1 MRTGQNI
8 YKRKDGRWEARVFL
22 GKKSNGRPH
31 FKYLYASTYRKV
43 LFLKN
48 NYEKML
54 TLSNETTISTALFS
68 DSAYKWLADSSR
80 RWKPATYIK
89 YKNFLEKYILPEW
102 NTLYVREIHQDTY
115 DKLVEHLAQ
124 SLSGSSLHT
133 INTIING
140 SLKHTKNSLPILCKN
155 PISNQEK
162 HPLDVLSDS
171 ESYDF
176 LLYLKSKDSLTTVGI
191 QLALFSGIRLGELCA
206 LTWEDIDLK
215 EQVLHIRHTL
225 QRIQNRE
232 QYFGEPK
239 TVLYLGSPKNK
250 RERTIPLHPQMIPI
264 LEKLEKSCYP
274 SDYLLSG
281 NSSPI
286 EPRTMTSRFKK
297 VLKSCGIRD
306 FHFHTL
312 RHTFATRCVES
323 GMQIKALSEM
333 LGHSSVKITMDRYV
347 HLSMSFKQSQI
358 TILRFPDS
366 EIINRQETSQNYPK
380 RQENMVETGVTS
392 WIERI

>member
-1 MRTGQNI
+1 M
-8 YKRKDGRWEARVFL
+8 
-22 GKKSNGRPH
+22 
-31 FKYLYASTYRKV
+31 
-43 LFLKN
+43 
-48 NYEKML
+48 
-54 TLSNETTISTALFS
+54 
-68 DSAYKWLADSSR
+68 
-80 RWKPATYIK
+80 
-89 YKNFLEKYILPEW
+89 
-102 NTLYVREIHQDTY
+102 
-115 DKLVEHLAQ
+115 
-124 SLSGSSLHT
+124 
-133 INTIING
+133 
-140 SLKHTKNSLPILCKN
+140 
-155 PISNQEK
+155 
-162 HPLDVLSDS
+162 
-171 ESYDF
+171 
-176 LLYLKSKDSLTTVGI
+176 
-191 QLALFSGIRLGELCA
+191 FSGIRLGELCA

-225 QRIQNRE
+225 QRIQNKE

-250 RERTIPLHPQMIPI
+250 RERTVPLHPQMIPI
-264 LEKLEKSCYP
+264 LEKLEKNCYP

-380 RQENMVETGVTS
+380 RQENMLETGVTS

>member
-1 MRTGQNI
+1 MF
-8 YKRKDGRWEARVFL
+8 FL
-22 GKKSNGRPH
+22 IVN
-31 FKYLYASTYRKV
+31 L
-43 LFLKN
+43 
-48 NYEKML
+48 M
-54 TLSNETTISTALFS
+54 I
-68 DSAYKWLADSSR
+68 
-80 RWKPATYIK
+80 
-89 YKNFLEKYILPEW
+89 
-102 NTLYVREIHQDTY
+102 
-115 DKLVEHLAQ
+115 
-124 SLSGSSLHT
+124 
-133 INTIING
+133 
-140 SLKHTKNSLPILCKN
+140 
-155 PISNQEK
+155 
-162 HPLDVLSDS
+162 
-171 ESYDF
+171 
-176 LLYLKSKDSLTTVGI
+176 YLKSKDSLTTVGI

-225 QRIQNRE
+225 QRIQNKE
-232 QYFGEPK
+232 QYFGEPN

-250 RERTIPLHPQMIPI
+250 RERTNPLHPQIIPI

>member
-1 MRTGQNI
+1 M
-8 YKRKDGRWEARVFL
+8 
-22 GKKSNGRPH
+22 
-31 FKYLYASTYRKV
+31 
-43 LFLKN
+43 
-48 NYEKML
+48 
-54 TLSNETTISTALFS
+54 
-68 DSAYKWLADSSR
+68 
-80 RWKPATYIK
+80 
-89 YKNFLEKYILPEW
+89 
-102 NTLYVREIHQDTY
+102 
-115 DKLVEHLAQ
+115 
-124 SLSGSSLHT
+124 
-133 INTIING
+133 
-140 SLKHTKNSLPILCKN
+140 
-155 PISNQEK
+155 
-162 HPLDVLSDS
+162 
-171 ESYDF
+171 
-176 LLYLKSKDSLTTVGI
+176 
-191 QLALFSGIRLGELCA
+191 
-206 LTWEDIDLK
+206 K

-225 QRIQNRE
+225 QRIQNKE

-250 RERTIPLHPQMIPI
+250 RERTIPLHPQIIPI

-380 RQENMVETGVTS
+380 RQENMLETGVTS